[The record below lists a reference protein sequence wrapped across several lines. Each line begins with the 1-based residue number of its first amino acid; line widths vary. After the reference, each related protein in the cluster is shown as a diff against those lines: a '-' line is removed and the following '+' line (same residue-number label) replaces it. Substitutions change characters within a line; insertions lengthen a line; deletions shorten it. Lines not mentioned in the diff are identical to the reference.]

1 MSKIRMD
8 YVTNSSSSSFILGFK
23 DETEIDAIVDQL
35 PSYWSEDAKDSV
47 VYDIKDGITSKEY
60 AEDLNA
66 NTYDTW
72 EWRFNGKSYWN
83 MTKEERSSDEYKQF
97 IKDKISNLSS
107 GFVKELDKY
116 NIISIVEYEDHSDFG
131 SVMEHDIMPYLDN
144 TIRCI
149 SNH

>member
-1 MSKIRMD
+1 MKIRSD

-35 PSYWSEDAKDSV
+35 PSYWSEDAKESV

-60 AEDLNA
+60 AEDVNA
-66 NTYDTW
+66 NSYYTW
-72 EWRFNGKSYWN
+72 EWIFKGKSYWN
-83 MTKEERSSDEYKQF
+83 MTREERASNEYKQF
-97 IKDKISNLSS
+97 IRDKVNGLSQ
-107 GFVKELDKY
+107 GFIKELNKY
-116 NIISIVEYEDHSDFG
+116 NIISIVEYEDHTDFG
-131 SVMEHDIMPYLDN
+131 SIMEHEIMPSLDN